1 MTQIPNQA
9 HVEKQIKS
17 LFTERKPPQRS
28 PLTPTQH
35 FVVEK
40 LRQEL
45 SKREGQIQHWE
56 LRRLKETR
64 TILLASITGKMQ
76 RYILIGPRGLLHQLQ
91 DKDGLAN
98 LQLDET
104 IPETGNA

>member
-45 SKREGQIQHWE
+45 SKREGQIQHW
-56 LRRLKETR
+56 
-64 TILLASITGKMQ
+64 
-76 RYILIGPRGLLHQLQ
+76 
-91 DKDGLAN
+91 
-98 LQLDET
+98 
-104 IPETGNA
+104 